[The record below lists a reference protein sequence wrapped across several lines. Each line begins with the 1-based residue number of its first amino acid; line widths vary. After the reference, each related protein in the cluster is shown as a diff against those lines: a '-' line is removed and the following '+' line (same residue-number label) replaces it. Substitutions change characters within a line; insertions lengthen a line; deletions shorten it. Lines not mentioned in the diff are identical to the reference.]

1 MVEFL
6 PIVQLK
12 SLESKDPSYG
22 VPTSTLI
29 HSFKKIVPSLCEK
42 VCLKK
47 RTSHCL
53 REMCASRLYNENK
66 KKDLI
71 RSRTGH
77 ISDPHLRHVSFE
89 NGKFEDKIVYK
100 QRCELP
106 IFDCVFD

>member
-29 HSFKKIVPSLCEK
+29 HSFKKIVPS
-42 VCLKK
+42 
-47 RTSHCL
+47 L